1 MPSDADP
8 KKLREQADA
17 LDRIIREAQE
27 IKADVEAKLREIRE
41 AGRPERRKIVRKG
54 R

>member
-1 MPSDADP
+1 MPSDADV
-8 KKLREQADA
+8 KKLREQSDA

-27 IKADVEAKLREIRE
+27 IKAEVETRLREARE
-41 AGRPERRKIVRKG
+41 AGRPERRKTFRKG